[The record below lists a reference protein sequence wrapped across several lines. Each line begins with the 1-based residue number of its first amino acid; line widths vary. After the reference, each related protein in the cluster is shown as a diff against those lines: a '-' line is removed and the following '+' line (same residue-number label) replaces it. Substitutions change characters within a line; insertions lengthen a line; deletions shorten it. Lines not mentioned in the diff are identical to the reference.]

1 MTFDQMIDGGMKL
14 MALFAAIGAGWVGA
28 KRVGRSERLQ
38 EATAG
43 AEIATAKAD
52 EAVNSGLQN
61 EIVRLQEMVKAL
73 DSSVQV
79 LARRVADLE
88 IALDG
93 IEAYMDLIILC
104 DECSHKNAKM
114 IARISELLRRR
125 TPTSD
130 GHQARPRREHP
141 PTVQEITKVFAG
153 EETWEKA
160 DDHTG

>member
-1 MTFDQMIDGGMKL
+1 MTFDQVLDGGMKIL
-14 MALFAAIGAGWVGA
+14 ALIAALGAGYVGA
-28 KRVGRSERLQ
+28 KRVNRSERLQ
-38 EATAG
+38 DATAG

-52 EAVNSGLQN
+52 EAVNKGLQE
-61 EIVRLQEMVKAL
+61 EIIRLQEMVKAL
-73 DSSVQV
+73 DSSVQI

-104 DECSHKNAKM
+104 EECSHKNAKM

-130 GHQARPRREHP
+130 GRPERVKHSI
-141 PTVQEITKVFAG
+141 PTVQAVTDTFAG
-153 EETWEKA
+153 IK
-160 DDHTG
+160 DD

>member
-1 MTFDQMIDGGMKL
+1 MTFDQIVDGGMKL
-14 MALFAAIGAGWVGA
+14 MALFAAIGAGWVA
-28 KRVGRSERLQ
+28 SKRVGRSERLQ
-38 EATAG
+38 DAAAG

-52 EAVNSGLQN
+52 EAVNNGLQN

-73 DSSVQV
+73 DSSVQT

-104 DECSHKNAKM
+104 EECSHKNAKM

-130 GHQARPRREHP
+130 GMKERPKRAHV
-141 PTVQEITKVFAG
+141 PTAEEVAKIFAG
-153 EETWEKA
+153 KETWEKS
-160 DDHTG
+160 DDFT